1 MSLTQA
7 AIAATRFGLG
17 GRPGEIAALAEAG
30 PAAALARQI
39 ESPPR
44 LSGALAGLPLSHER
58 VAAFLRARE
67 KGNVE
72 LVRML
77 TAAGKEAYA
86 PDVLARIAWQTET
99 EAGFHERLV
108 QFWSNHFTVSSER
121 PQCANVV
128 VPFENEAI
136 RPNVTGRFA
145 DLLIAVVRHPAM
157 LLYLDNVTS
166 FGPNSRGGRWTD
178 RGLNENL
185 AREILELHTLG
196 VEGGYS
202 QADVTEFAKILT
214 GWTIQRPQDGT
225 PGAFQ
230 FAEIVHEPGN
240 KTLLGVTYREDGMAE
255 GERAL
260 RDLARQPATA
270 RFIATKLARHFVADR
285 PPPRA
290 VDHLARVFLDSD
302 GDLKALSLALI
313 ALPEAWDHA
322 QSKVKTPQELVISTT
337 RALGTASDGLGA
349 LGSLKEFGQIPLR
362 APSPAGWPD
371 SADDWIGPEA
381 MIRRVDWA
389 TAAAAQIAPHA
400 QPLELLDVALGGLAS
415 EATRTAVSRAPSAKD
430 GIALLLASPEF
441 QRR

>member
-1 MSLTQA
+1 MSLEKA
-7 AIAATRFGLG
+7 AVAATRFGLG
-17 GRPGEIAALAEAG
+17 ARPGEIDALVRRGPEAALHAQLEA
-30 PAAALARQI
+30 
-39 ESPPR
+39 PPR
-44 LSGALAGLPLSHER
+44 VTGRLAELPPSQER
-58 VAAFLRARE
+58 LAAFLKARN
-67 KGNVE
+67 KGNAE

-77 TAAGKEAYA
+77 TEAGREAYA
-86 PDVLARIAWQTET
+86 SDVLARIAWQTET

-108 QFWSNHFTVSSER
+108 EFWSNHFTVSSER
-121 PQCANVV
+121 PQCVNLV
-128 VPFENEAI
+128 VPFEAEAI
-136 RPNVTGRFA
+136 RPHVLGRF
-145 DLLIAVVRHPAM
+145 DEMLLAVVRHPAM

-166 FGPNSRGGRWTD
+166 FGPNSRIGKRRG

-196 VEGGYS
+196 VDGGYS
-202 QADVTEFAKILT
+202 QSDVTEFAKILT

-270 RFIATKLARHFVADR
+270 RFVATKLARHFVADS
-285 PPPRA
+285 PPAAA
-290 VDHLARVFLDSD
+290 VDRLTQVFLETD
-302 GDLKALSLALI
+302 GDLRELARGLI
-313 ALPEAWDHA
+313 ALPEAWAQA

-337 RALGTASDGLGA
+337 RAVGSAGDGKGA
-349 LGSLKEFGQIPLR
+349 LGSLKEFGQIPFR
-362 APSPAGWPD
+362 ASSPAGWPD
-371 SADDWIGPEA
+371 EAGAWIGPEA

-389 TAAAAQIAPHA
+389 TAAAPKIAPHVGPEA
-400 QPLELLDVALGGLAS
+400 LLQTALGPLAS
-415 EATRTAVSRAPSAKD
+415 SDTRLAVSRAPSADD
-430 GIALLLASPEF
+430 GVALVLASPEF